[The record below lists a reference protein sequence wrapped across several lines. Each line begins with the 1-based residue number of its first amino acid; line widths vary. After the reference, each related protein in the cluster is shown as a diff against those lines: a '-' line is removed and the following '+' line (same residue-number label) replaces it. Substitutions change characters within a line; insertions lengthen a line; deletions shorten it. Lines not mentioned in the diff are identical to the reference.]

1 MAHLPHL
8 NPEDLDRWFLPEQQR
23 HYVSILLGRIGL
35 TRRRAE
41 CFIRLW
47 AYILLKQQ
55 FILDNAIANAH
66 PIEKLIIPDDFIP
79 CTHREAAALFYAN
92 RERGS
97 ERSAGMMID
106 KLSALHL
113 LNKQFDGNTLC
124 LQIHPSLNLHA
135 HIAPEPILD
144 TCIDAFNPRTDAIP
158 VATFLARNYNWMNQN
173 TDTLPQNIARWLRL
187 WAQQYDI
194 GMRVLRREDNLNPVG
209 FFVLYPIAVR
219 SEDRFFMAPTKS
231 LHLCSA
237 RETDPIAMAQ
247 LGDVECNTVFIRS
260 WMLDPPYNQKLHQ
273 VQLLK
278 DTQQSLKRLRQDF
291 PNVCDL
297 YALIIHPSY
306 EELIETLG
314 FQKTYQ
320 DPLLS
325 IYWAYIAIDRFLGLN
340 MEQKVAKLSGQ

>member
-1 MAHLPHL
+1 MAHLPRL

-23 HYVSILLGRIGL
+23 HYVSVLLGRIGL

-41 CFIRLW
+41 CFVRLW
-47 AYILLKQQ
+47 AYLLLKQQ
-55 FILDNAIANAH
+55 LLWEQSSTAH
-66 PIEKLIIPDDFIP
+66 PIEKLTLPDDFIP
-79 CTHREAAALFYAN
+79 CTHREAAILFYAQK
-92 RERGS
+92 ERGS

-106 KLSALHL
+106 KLSALGL
-113 LNKQFDGNTLC
+113 VNKQFDGNTLC

-135 HIAPEPILD
+135 QPAPKPLLD
-144 TCIDAFNPRTDAIP
+144 GCVDAFNPRTDAIP

-187 WAQQYDI
+187 WAQQYDV
-194 GMRVLRREDNLNPVG
+194 GMRVLRRNDNLNPVG
-209 FFVLYPIAVR
+209 FFVLYPIAAQ

-237 RETDPIAMAQ
+237 REIDPIAMAQ
-247 LGDVECNTVFIRS
+247 LGDMDCNAVFIRS
-260 WMLDPPYNQKLHQ
+260 WMLDPPYNQKRHK

-278 DTQQSLKRLRQDF
+278 DTQQTLKRLRQDF

-297 YALIIHPSY
+297 YALMIHPSY

-325 IYWAYIAIDRFLGLN
+325 IYWAYIAIDRFLELDV
-340 MEQKVAKLSGQ
+340 EQKVEKLSGQ